1 MLGLLIWTAYGV
13 YASQNTAI
21 QNLAAKAMQFDL
33 ALADYGQET
42 RGLRLQLR
50 DGLSKAIDEV
60 WDANVSNGNFIA
72 ENFSAAIR
80 NLHDRKAALDKLH
93 ATNDAA
99 ANSAAESTAQSRQL
113 MSFGLWAPISLPL
126 VETVVVWVTLI
137 FVGFGLTSKG
147 NPTSIVVAIVGAL
160 AVASAFH
167 LILDLSQPYTG
178 VFRASPA
185 PLVHVLATIGK
196 E

>member
-1 MLGLLIWTAYGV
+1 
-13 YASQNTAI
+13 
-21 QNLAAKAMQFDL
+21 
-33 ALADYGQET
+33 
-42 RGLRLQLR
+42 
-50 DGLSKAIDEV
+50 
-60 WDANVSNGNFIA
+60 
-72 ENFSAAIR
+72 
-80 NLHDRKAALDKLH
+80 
-93 ATNDAA
+93 
-99 ANSAAESTAQSRQL
+99 

-167 LILDLSQPYTG
+167 LILDLGQPYTG

-185 PLVHVLATIGK
+185 PLAQVLATIGK